1 MTSYRR
7 IVTGINAEGRS
18 EIQQDGPPSSIL
30 NTPGGGQIIEL
41 WRTGAPCDLMA
52 SIATT
57 DADPIAFAPL
67 PGGTSCR
74 VVRIPPDSKRWGAGL
89 ASADLFAAMG
99 ASGARSG
106 DQARHPGMH
115 VTPTIDY
122 VCVIRG
128 EIVAVMEDNEAR
140 LAPGDMLVQRA
151 TVHAWKNETDDYA
164 EMFVVMVGID
174 HQAR

>member
-1 MTSYRR
+1 MAAYRR
-7 IVTGINAEGRS
+7 IVTGIDAAGRS
-18 EIQQDGPPSSIL
+18 VIQQDGPPSSIL

-41 WRTGAPCDLMA
+41 WRTGTPCDLMA
-52 SIATT
+52 SIAAT
-57 DADPIAFAPL
+57 DAAPVAFAPL

-74 VVRIPPDSKRWGAGL
+74 VVRIPPDSRRWGAGL
-89 ASADLFAAMG
+89 AAADLFAAMG
-99 ASGARSG
+99 ACGARSG

-128 EIVAVMEDNEAR
+128 EIVAVMEDDEVR

-174 HQAR
+174 RETR